1 MVHGMTTRRSNPAL
15 TATRR
20 WTAGVLLATTLAA
33 GGLGVHLA
41 DAYANQSST
50 VAVSTTSGSGT
61 TSSSSSN
68 SSSFGTTG
76 SVSAS
81 SNSASTTTKGS

>member
-61 TSSSSSN
+61 TSSSSS
-68 SSSFGTTG
+68 SSFGTTG

>member
-1 MVHGMTTRRSNPAL
+1 MTRRPTNRAMTT
-15 TATRR
+15 TRR
-20 WTAGVLLATTLAA
+20 WTAGVLLATTLAV
-33 GGLGVHLA
+33 GGLGVHHA
-41 DAYANQSST
+41 DAYASQSGT

-61 TSSSSSN
+61 TSSSI

-81 SNSASTTTKGS
+81 SNSASTTAAGS

>member
-1 MVHGMTTRRSNPAL
+1 MTTRRTNRAM

-20 WTAGVLLATTLAA
+20 WTAGVLLATTLAV

-41 DAYANQSST
+41 DTYASQPGT
-50 VAVSTTSGSGT
+50 VAVSMTSGSGT
-61 TSSSSSN
+61 TSSSSS
-68 SSSFGTTG
+68 SSLGTTG